1 MIDEQNAIGS
11 MILTAANTA
20 GTKLDMELCRALY
33 EKDPDRLL
41 ELVSD
46 WLETNGLQPSEDF
59 KVPAYL
65 DAVLTR
71 ANFTVASG
79 SKLRVLVS

>member
-11 MILTAANTA
+11 MRLTAANTA
-20 GTKLDMELCRALY
+20 GAKLDMELCRALY

-41 ELVSD
+41 KLVSD

-59 KVPAYL
+59 EVPDYL
-65 DAVLTR
+65 NAVLTR
-71 ANFTVASG
+71 GTVSVPGG